1 MWSERAGYGTIISF
15 VQRASGAQRH
25 GMTEFFAR
33 SALLDFFAAIDL
45 DRRPEPR
52 SEPLLKAPGSHLP
65 R

>member
-1 MWSERAGYGTIISF
+1 
-15 VQRASGAQRH
+15 
-25 GMTEFFAR
+25 MTEFFAR